1 MIKHTSF
8 STRRFLYDG
17 VNLNG
22 LFIKTLFFLKN
33 ENTSKEQ
40 KSDFVNG
47 NILQIRVTHF
57 ESLRLVILLP
67 FD

>member
-22 LFIKTLFFLKN
+22 LFDKNPFL
-33 ENTSKEQ
+33 SLDQSAKER

-57 ESLRLVILLP
+57 ESLSLVILLP